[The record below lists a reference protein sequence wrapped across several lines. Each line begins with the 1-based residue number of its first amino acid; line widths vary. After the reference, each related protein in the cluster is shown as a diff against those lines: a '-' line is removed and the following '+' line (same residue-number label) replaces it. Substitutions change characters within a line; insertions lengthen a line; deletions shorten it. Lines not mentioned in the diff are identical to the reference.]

1 VQEGER
7 EGKSLVDAM
16 SDGALDGM
24 QTFDGELEK
33 LIHAGVIDKETG
45 LSFATNRTNL
55 QLVLETGGGG
65 ANDDVTPSGKFPA
78 APSKGKPRSAP
89 SEMDD
94 LIER

>member
-1 VQEGER
+1 
-7 EGKSLVDAM
+7 M

-33 LIHAGVIDKETG
+33 LINAEVIDKETG
-45 LSFATNRTNL
+45 LSYATNRTNL
-55 QLVLETGGGG
+55 QLQLETQGG
-65 ANDDVTPSGKFPA
+65 ANESVTPSGKFPSA
-78 APSKGKPRSAP
+78 SSAPSKSAPRSAP